1 MLLTIEE
8 IESQLDE
15 KFSPFDGEMDDLILT
30 KRKSPISN
38 LEFSEKILHVK
49 FPSDFASF
57 LKKYNV
63 DNFSLGNVAFGSGGN
78 YLDKIIA
85 LNDEDNF
92 SHWWV
97 GNSRPQGVIVIAL
110 SDPYAILLNTIDC
123 KIYAIT
129 SEEKIIDQK
138 PIALGFNTFFRGV
151 GSVFLKAC
159 SRDEIESLVGSKNS
173 DFWAVI

>member
-8 IESQLDE
+8 IEFQLD
-15 KFSPFDGEMDDLILT
+15 KNFSPFDGEMDDLILT

-38 LEFSEKILHVK
+38 LESSEKTLHVK
-49 FPSDFASF
+49 FPSDFVSF
-57 LKKYNV
+57 LKKYDV
-63 DNFSLGNVAFGSGGN
+63 DNFSLGNVAFGSGGD

-85 LNDEDNF
+85 LNDKDNF

-97 GNSRPQGVIVIAL
+97 GNDRPKDIVVIAL
-110 SDPYAILLNTIDC
+110 SDSYTILLNTIDC

-129 SEEKIIDQK
+129 SEEKLIDRE
-138 PIALGFNTFFRGV
+138 PIAIDFNTFIRGV
-151 GSVFLKAC
+151 GSLFLKAC
-159 SRDEIESLVGSKNS
+159 SRNEVESLVGSKNS

>member
-8 IESQLDE
+8 IEFQLDK

-38 LEFSEKILHVK
+38 LESSEKALDII
-49 FPSDFASF
+49 FPSDFVSF

-63 DNFSLGNVAFGSGGN
+63 DNFSLGNVAFGSGSD
-78 YLDKIIA
+78 YLDKITA
-85 LNDEDNF
+85 LNDEGNF

-97 GNSRPQGVIVIAL
+97 GNNKPKGVIVIAL
-110 SDPYAILLNTIDC
+110 SDPYAILLNTVDC

-129 SEEKIIDQK
+129 SEEKTIDRE
-138 PIALGFNTFFRGV
+138 PVAVDFNTFIRGV

-159 SRDEIESLVGSKNS
+159 SRNEIESLVGSKNS
-173 DFWAVI
+173 DFWKVI